1 MPVVEN
7 VSLGGGQIAML
18 QKVTQLSRT
27 DILALIST
35 GINLVPAPGPGLIQ
49 VPFGFYYV
57 YDFGSH
63 PYVVVAAQP
72 DRIIPEYGLNGDQIG
87 ATVSGVISASADS
100 VGYANGVLNQ
110 FGGPIAEDVNQ
121 PIVLFGANYN
131 AGPILTATLGAGGAG
146 YVANDTGTITNGAN
160 DATYKVLTVGAGG
173 AVLTFQITGAGTA
186 CTVANGNATVDG
198 GAQPGVGAGFTVNI
212 TAVQTGDG
220 TLKVVTYYQIIP
232 VP

>member
-7 VSLGGGQIAML
+7 VSLGGGQVAPLQSVVTLSAAQIIAL
-18 QKVTQLSRT
+18 PSPQ
-27 DILALIST
+27 IPI
-35 GINLVPAPGPGLIQ
+35 VPAPGAGKLILPKWMYLLYHFGTHPFVGTEITGIGVAYTGGADNQ
-49 VPFGFYYV
+49 VALNLGGAIFG
-57 YDFGSH
+57 
-63 PYVVVAAQP
+63 
-72 DRIIPEYGLNGDQIG
+72 N
-87 ATVSGVISASADS
+87 ASALSFTSGS
-100 VGYANGVLNQ
+100 VQSLGILPGVDNTGLVVTGVGSAYNV
-110 FGGPIAEDVNQ
+110 GPIV
-121 PIVLFGANYN
+121 
-131 AGPILTATLGAGGAG
+131 TATLGAGGTG

-173 AVLTFQITGAGTA
+173 AVLTFQITSPGTV
-186 CTVANGNATVDG
+186 CNVANGNATVDG